1 MAIDGQM
8 SPEQEK
14 AADARLWGHALHEET
29 MLFQRSNLFL
39 IAQSL
44 LAVAYSTIATADT
57 MSTPASVLAGFG
69 IALTLTWLFV
79 GHRHL
84 KFCVAIQQRT
94 LDRFPDVAET
104 EAACREPGLRT
115 WPFMVYG
122 LPILAT
128 VMWIVLAVIT

>member
-1 MAIDGQM
+1 MAPDGHTN
-8 SPEQEK
+8 PEQEK
-14 AADARLWGHALHEET
+14 AADARLWGHVLHEEIL
-29 MLFQRSNLFL
+29 LFQRGNLFL

-44 LAVAYSTIATADT
+44 LAVAYSTIAKPDG
-57 MSTPASVLAGFG
+57 MNTPARVMAAFG

-84 KFCVAIQQRT
+84 KFCTAIQQRVI
-94 LDRFPDVAET
+94 DRFPDVAET

-122 LPILAT
+122 LPILAS
-128 VMWIVLAVIT
+128 VMWIMLLVIT

>member
-1 MAIDGQM
+1 MALDGQAN
-8 SPEQEK
+8 PEQEK
-14 AADARLWGHALHEET
+14 AADARLWEHLLHEES

-44 LAVAYSTIATADT
+44 LAVAYSTIATAERT
-57 MSTPASVLAGFG
+57 SASARVLAGFG

-84 KFCVAIQQRT
+84 KFCIAIQQRAI
-94 LDRFPDVAET
+94 DRFPDVAET
-104 EAACREPGLRT
+104 EAACREPGQRT

-122 LPILAT
+122 LPAMAT
-128 VMWIVLAVIT
+128 VMWLVLLVII